1 MNIPINGKRR
11 RLTSLHQK
19 EPATTTRIPL
29 SYASRAYTYMSI
41 EQRYQAFINWIAGN
55 LHVCRKSRKLI
66 QPMIDLLHDE
76 MVNKIR
82 NK

>member
-1 MNIPINGKRR
+1 
-11 RLTSLHQK
+11 
-19 EPATTTRIPL
+19 
-29 SYASRAYTYMSI
+29 MSI
-41 EQRYQAFINWIAGN
+41 EQNYQALINWIAAN